1 MTDRSHSAASLAVCL
16 FATCLLGQ
24 LPAVTASADDYVP
37 AIQPASEEGQQAIA
51 GFQVPDGMTVTLFA
65 AEPQLANP
73 VAFGIDEKGRIYV
86 CETFRQQKGV
96 EDNRGHM
103 NWLEDDLALTS
114 VAERVEMFRK
124 FLGES
129 VVDYTREQDRIR
141 LLTDTNGDGKADRD
155 TVFAA
160 GFNAIEDGTGA
171 GVLAI
176 DGDVYYTCIPKL
188 WKLRDDDGDGI
199 AEVEQVLHDGYGVR
213 VAFRGHDMHGLAL
226 GPDGRIYFSI
236 GDRGYNVLT
245 SEGRQF
251 VRPDTGAVFRCE
263 RDGSQLEVFA
273 YGLRNPQELA
283 FDDFGNLFTGDNN
296 SDSGDKARWVNV
308 VEGGDTGW
316 RMYYQY
322 LPDRG
327 PWNRERIWYPYRAD
341 DETSRVQPANT
352 LPPIAH
358 LGDGPS
364 GLTHYPGVG
373 LPERYA
379 GHFFM
384 ADFRG
389 SAGNSGIRSF
399 AVQPKGATFEL
410 IDSDW
415 FLKSILATDV
425 DFGYDGKMYVSDW
438 VDGWNGPGKG
448 RIYTFE
454 MPEAAQASGVAALFK
469 EGFKQIGRASC
480 RERV

>member
-1 MTDRSHSAASLAVCL
+1 MTDRHHSTAPLVVYVFAA
-16 FATCLLGQ
+16 CLLGP
-24 LPAVTASADDYVP
+24 LLTVGASAEDYTP

-51 GFQVPDGMTVTLFA
+51 GFQVPAGMTVTLFA

-73 VAFGIDEKGRIYV
+73 VAFGIDEQGRLYV

-103 NWLEDDLALTS
+103 NWLEDDLSLTS

-141 LLTDTNGDGKADRD
+141 LLTDTDGDGKADRD

-160 GFNAIEDGTGA
+160 SFNAIEDGTGA

-176 DGDVYYTCIPKL
+176 EGDVYYTCIPKL

-213 VAFRGHDMHGLAL
+213 VAFRGHDMHGLVL

-245 SEGRQF
+245 SEGRQL

-316 RMYYQY
+316 QMYYQY
-322 LPDRG
+322 LPDQR
-327 PWNRERIWYPYRAD
+327 W
-341 DETSRVQPANT
+341 T
-352 LPPIAH
+352 
-358 LGDGPS
+358 DGVPS
-364 GLTHYPGVG
+364 QFSVNL
-373 LPERYA
+373 
-379 GHFFM
+379 
-384 ADFRG
+384 
-389 SAGNSGIRSF
+389 
-399 AVQPKGATFEL
+399 
-410 IDSDW
+410 
-415 FLKSILATDV
+415 
-425 DFGYDGKMYVSDW
+425 
-438 VDGWNGPGKG
+438 
-448 RIYTFE
+448 
-454 MPEAAQASGVAALFK
+454 
-469 EGFKQIGRASC
+469 
-480 RERV
+480 